1 MRQAIEM
8 TSGNPVCWLLFSAA
22 LGCSTTGHTVEC
34 EWPDRNALA
43 SVLPVAT
50 DDGSYASGVVI
61 AQNRV
66 LTAAH
71 AVVGAEHTFV
81 RIDHDF
87 KPAEVI
93 SIDSDQDLAVM
104 IVDTGD
110 ISPIRLALREPY
122 DNEPVWA
129 IGFPHALA
137 KKTSAGNFQDKLDGA
152 LHTSA
157 SIDAGESGGG
167 LVSCDQGDF
176 VLAGMLRGYGA
187 YLQGDTYV
195 RIENHSVSVAASDIQ
210 RFVPW
215 NP

>member
-1 MRQAIEM
+1 MTLKKALKWIFISAIIGG
-8 TSGNPVCWLLFSAA
+8 SLPAFG
-22 LGCSTTGHTVEC
+22 VEC

-61 AQNRV
+61 APNRV

-71 AVVGAEHTFV
+71 AVMDSEHAFV

-87 KPAEVI
+87 IPAEVI
-93 SIDSDQDLAVM
+93 SVDNDKDLAVM

-110 ISPIRLALREPY
+110 INPIRLAPREPY
-122 DNEPVWA
+122 ENEPVWA
-129 IGFPHALA
+129 IGFPHALSR
-137 KKTSAGNFQDKLDGA
+137 KTSAGNFQDKLDGA

-167 LVSCDQGDF
+167 LISCDEGDF

-187 YLQGDTYV
+187 YLKGDTYV

-215 NP
+215 SLR